1 MGEAIEVLLVG
12 VGAVLVGDMLLVA
25 VTVGVTVGSWA

>member
-12 VGAVLVGDMLLVA
+12 VGAVLVGDMILVA
-25 VTVGVTVGSWA
+25 VTVRVTVGSWA